1 MNNNPE
7 TMTDKNQQDLFL
19 ELLNDKDFVEQFFN
33 HSNVKEKMAE
43 IADAI
48 ANRVDRIS
56 RNIYPR

>member
-7 TMTDKNQQDLFL
+7 TMTDKNQRDLFL